1 MFSTERNTEHILAI
15 TVSSQRLEGILL
27 HDAPSG
33 PVILRTFRRS
43 RAEAGQAGLDEATPA
58 FDGGL
63 DEGGQLEDAAFA
75 DYESQTL
82 ASGMFL
88 TSEFDATGEDADM
101 SMSFEWTTQTVV
113 PCDQEIK
120 ELVSEC
126 KQAGYDRFQIVF
138 ILPTEF
144 LGSEMLGANAIVKAG
159 AGGLKGRKKRD
170 ALLRQFLSDHPDLSP
185 EKVTLLSLSDFGG
198 THRKDLAVY
207 ATSSEPISPSVQALR
222 DRKEALPFISAMRTE
237 ITLLLG
243 AARAAVRAQQ
253 RESIIAEMVD
263 EALQQEPPST
273 SKDDV
278 SFLIRVGAD
287 NTLVMFLVGEELV
300 HCESLRSITAS
311 DPAETICSR
320 VLLMHDE
327 LGVGDSDRILL
338 FADEYEGHLRN
349 TLSRAFPES
358 RMVLLRDLVPSKD
371 GEATAEKSLESMLAR
386 LGALSMAGHDIWE
399 SAFPDVDFMD
409 PELRGKQLKLPLS
422 WPIAAIMVVL
432 FCTTLFFVYSYLD
445 QDRDIERA
453 RFELSQYQDG
463 AETENIAD
471 LQAKIDSLKARS
483 AGFAD
488 ALDLLDSLL
497 VGSDVWS
504 RALERTSAYTGDV
517 SGLWIS
523 EWQEESE
530 GSLFIAGRSLNRED
544 IVAFA
549 SRTQGRI
556 ENITFAE
563 IRSVPVYEFE
573 MTMAITRTLPEAAE
587 YLRKEAASRLKEGAS
602 DPQAALSGAAS
613 AIVTLA
619 EEAGR

>member
-1 MFSTERNTEHILAI
+1 
-15 TVSSQRLEGILL
+15 
-27 HDAPSG
+27 
-33 PVILRTFRRS
+33 
-43 RAEAGQAGLDEATPA
+43 
-58 FDGGL
+58 
-63 DEGGQLEDAAFA
+63 
-75 DYESQTL
+75 
-82 ASGMFL
+82 
-88 TSEFDATGEDADM
+88 
-101 SMSFEWTTQTVV
+101 
-113 PCDQEIK
+113 
-120 ELVSEC
+120 
-126 KQAGYDRFQIVF
+126 
-138 ILPTEF
+138 
-144 LGSEMLGANAIVKAG
+144 
-159 AGGLKGRKKRD
+159 
-170 ALLRQFLSDHPDLSP
+170 
-185 EKVTLLSLSDFGG
+185 
-198 THRKDLAVY
+198 
-207 ATSSEPISPSVQALR
+207 
-222 DRKEALPFISAMRTE
+222 
-237 ITLLLG
+237 
-243 AARAAVRAQQ
+243 
-253 RESIIAEMVD
+253 
-263 EALQQEPPST
+263 
-273 SKDDV
+273 
-278 SFLIRVGAD
+278 
-287 NTLVMFLVGEELV
+287 
-300 HCESLRSITAS
+300 
-311 DPAETICSR
+311 
-320 VLLMHDE
+320 
-327 LGVGDSDRILL
+327 
-338 FADEYEGHLRN
+338 
-349 TLSRAFPES
+349 
-358 RMVLLRDLVPSKD
+358 
-371 GEATAEKSLESMLAR
+371 
-386 LGALSMAGHDIWE
+386 
-399 SAFPDVDFMD
+399 MD
-409 PELRGKQLKLPLS
+409 PELRGKQLRLPLS

-619 EEAGR
+619 DEAGR

>member
-43 RAEAGQAGLDEATPA
+43 RAEAGQGGLDEASPA

-75 DYESQTL
+75 DHESQSL

-159 AGGLKGRKKRD
+159 AGGFKGRKKRD

-185 EKVTLLSLSDFGG
+185 EKVTLLPLSDFEG
-198 THRKDLAVY
+198 TYRKDLAVY

-222 DRKEALPFISAMRTE
+222 DRKE
-237 ITLLLG
+237 
-243 AARAAVRAQQ
+243 
-253 RESIIAEMVD
+253 
-263 EALQQEPPST
+263 
-273 SKDDV
+273 
-278 SFLIRVGAD
+278 D

-300 HCESLRSITAS
+300 HCESLRSITAT

-371 GEATAEKSLESMLAR
+371 GEAPAEKSLESMLAR

-409 PELRGKQLKLPLS
+409 PELRGKQLRLPLS